1 MSDVTPDN
9 AQAGID
15 YIQRTTTYNFI
26 DTGLMIDP
34 PVRYAA
40 YGWPAVPGGEPQ
52 LLEEYTYFNITL
64 NVGLTDED
72 FSPDNPNYNFPAR

>member
-34 PVRYAA
+34 LCVAP
-40 YGWPAVPGGEPQ
+40 P
-52 LLEEYTYFNITL
+52 
-64 NVGLTDED
+64 
-72 FSPDNPNYNFPAR
+72 SPSHKAS